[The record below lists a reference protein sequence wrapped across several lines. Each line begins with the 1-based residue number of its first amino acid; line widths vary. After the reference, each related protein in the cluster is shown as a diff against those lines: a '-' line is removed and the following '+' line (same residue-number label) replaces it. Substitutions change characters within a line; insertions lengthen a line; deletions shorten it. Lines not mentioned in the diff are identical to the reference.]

1 MNLGKLRKLIPVRI
15 LSVGLLSLLILIPLS
30 SATDVQYAN
39 LTPVG
44 NVLSDQLTNQSQ
56 GFLFSEG
63 YLLWSGGREA
73 LYLYSLKDNSTRTLV
88 TEPASGGWINGY
100 AMSDGT
106 GIWSDNPGPYDI
118 LHQYTIASGKSQNIP
133 DTDTTGSQ
141 KIYSWNG
148 LKGIERWEPSMY
160 GDRVVWFQGYPS
172 GTYSPADIAF
182 LNTTTNVVTLISES
196 PSGKNGL
203 VINGDN
209 VIWCAY
215 DENVTDAGTHNS
227 LFLHNL
233 VTGKDTVV
241 SSDTGL
247 KGQAALSGNYV
258 GWTDFGDP
266 LATPRPLT
274 RVHIYTIPSGT
285 TQTVPGTSM
294 DQELDFIAGD
304 YAFYSECTPY
314 NQKTN
319 ERSCESKMFNIKTGS
334 SWQLPPSRL
343 DRQIVGYSD
352 GLFLAEDTRGD
363 TPELSLFR
371 AENLP
376 LAETITATP
385 APGMPEEHV
394 TALASTALSVPSTQK
409 SPGFAFPGMVV
420 ALVILCGIAGRSDK
434 TPSGKILMDQRPKG
448 YNYPVNQG
456 IEEKTEP

>member
-1 MNLGKLRKLIPVRI
+1 MRI
-15 LSVGLLSLLILIPLS
+15 MSAGLLSLVFLISVS
-30 SATDVQYAN
+30 SAAGVAYLNTTLIQ
-39 LTPVG
+39 PVISNNISELSTNFVFSG
-44 NVLSDQLTNQSQ
+44 N
-56 GFLFSEG
+56 
-63 YLLWSGGREA
+63 YILWDNIGAGGG
-73 LYLYSLKDNSTRTLV
+73 LYLYSLKDNSTRTVV

-106 GIWSDNPGPYDI
+106 VIWSDNPGPYDI

-160 GDRVVWFQGYPS
+160 RDRVVWFQGYPS
-172 GTYSPADIAF
+172 GTYNPADIAF
-182 LNTTTNVVTLISES
+182 LDTTTNVVTLISES
-196 PSGKNGL
+196 PTGKNGL

-266 LATPRPLT
+266 LTTPRLLT
-274 RVHIYTIPSGT
+274 RVHIYTISSGT
-285 TQTVPGTSM
+285 TQTVPAASM

-304 YAFYSECTPY
+304 YVFYSECTPY
-314 NQKTN
+314 TQKTN

-334 SWQLPPSRL
+334 SWQLPPSL
-343 DRQIVGYSD
+343 SDRQIVEYSG
-352 GLFLAEDTRGD
+352 GLFLVEDTRGD

-385 APGMPEEHV
+385 APGMPEENV
-394 TALASTALSVPSTQK
+394 TAHENVTPSMTPTQE
-409 SPGFAFPGMVV
+409 SPGFAFPIMIV
-420 ALVILCGIAGRSDK
+420 ALVILCGIAGRSARS
-434 TPSGKILMDQRPKG
+434 PR
-448 YNYPVNQG
+448 
-456 IEEKTEP
+456 EKS